1 MWRRTFGVIV
11 KRDAIALPFLMKLK
25 VSNLKRRRG
34 IFATR
39 TVLWSSFE
47 CNTYS
52 AANIFDVSLHP
63 QMSMTRSVEW
73 LSLVVVFRQ
82 VKYQKVF
89 VIKLVSSEQ
98 DKNFAIMDW
107 RCFPLN
113 SKGII
118 ISINTAIFTH
128 T

>member
-63 QMSMTRSVEW
+63 QMSMTR
-73 LSLVVVFRQ
+73 Q

>member
-1 MWRRTFGVIV
+1 MQHLLSCQHLRRL
-11 KRDAIALPFLMKLK
+11 IAP
-25 VSNLKRRRG
+25 SN
-34 IFATR
+34 
-39 TVLWSSFE
+39 E
-47 CNTYS
+47 H
-52 AANIFDVSLHP
+52 D
-63 QMSMTRSVEW
+63 EW